1 MREAPVYDRFLERR
15 RIRWRLHC
23 RRQKLLPHQRRRRYR
38 TLRLHSLLRFQLREK
53 TLLEAYRSPLF
64 MGYHDN
70 QPFNGNMLRPCPVLD
85 NLIFSEITYF
95 DLAGIVP
102 SPEEG
107 GSISLE
113 EASDSRAESGASCDQ
128 PDRRHILFEHGIL
141 RFEAQ
146 LFRAAFPQAP
156 GIGSSAVFAV
166 LHDGHRA
173 HCFPGAAHERV
184 CLCRRYL
191 HRHLRRGEFR
201 LCAVPGRTGQTALH
215 RAIGRGNNMKTDFT
229 QSF

>member
-1 MREAPVYDRFLERR
+1 M
-15 RIRWRLHC
+15 
-23 RRQKLLPHQRRRRYR
+23 
-38 TLRLHSLLRFQLREK
+38 
-53 TLLEAYRSPLF
+53 
-64 MGYHDN
+64 
-70 QPFNGNMLRPCPVLD
+70 
-85 NLIFSEITYF
+85 
-95 DLAGIVP
+95 
-102 SPEEG
+102 
-107 GSISLE
+107 E

-173 HCFPGAAHERV
+173 HRFPGAAHERV

-191 HRHLRRGEFR
+191 LIYGAANFVYALYRD
-201 LCAVPGRTGQTALH
+201 GQA
-215 RAIGRGNNMKTDFT
+215 RQRYIEP
-229 QSF
+229 